1 MLVAVVL
8 GNRMNDDSTPTE
20 LMLKRMQLTLE
31 MYVKFNP
38 DKIILSGGLANKKAG
53 ITEAQF
59 MCQYLVEKGLPANI
73 LVEENNSLTTAQNAE
88 FSVPMALE
96 MGADDIVV
104 VTSAEHMSRP
114 ILNPLKL
121 FQKQLKGKNVTL
133 YGFCSD

>member
-8 GNRMNDDSTPTE
+8 GNRMNDDGTPTE

-53 ITEAQF
+53 LTEAQF

-73 LVEENNSLTTAQNAE
+73 LVEENSSLTTAQNAQ

-96 MGADDIVV
+96 MGADEIVV

-114 ILNPLKL
+114 ILNPICFFQNKL
-121 FQKQLKGKNVTL
+121 RRKGIAL